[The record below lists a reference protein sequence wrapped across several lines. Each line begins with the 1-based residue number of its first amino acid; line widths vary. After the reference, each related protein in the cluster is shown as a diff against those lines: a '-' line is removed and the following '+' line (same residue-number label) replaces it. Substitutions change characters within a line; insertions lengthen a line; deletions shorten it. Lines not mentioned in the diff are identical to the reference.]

1 MRNCIFIRLKWI
13 LPGKKPKRAT
23 RKKNMDKNFEYIF
36 AMVSTFLFFLNYNDD
51 VYNHFNLTLIH
62 QLMHFHLI
70 FQLFLANYFSW
81 SKKSAIL
88 TLLLKLITLY
98 AAKLLFSSH
107 FLCGSGCWIV
117 SKKSHMWQFW
127 GRRMRAEI
135 IWTRLESL

>member
-81 SKKSAIL
+81 SQKKCNFNTTIKTDNSVCC
-88 TLLLKLITLY
+88 KITFFKSFFVWFRVLNCV
-98 AAKLLFSSH
+98 KKVSH
-107 FLCGSGCWIV
+107 VAVLG
-117 SKKSHMWQFW
+117 KKDAGWDN
-127 GRRMRAEI
+127 
-135 IWTRLESL
+135 LN